1 MELKTIIWVFIIIF
15 SVTAIIT
22 LLGITNV
29 IKGIKE
35 NYLNKLFYTLII
47 EVVIAVVAVFKG
59 VDFND
64 QSISIHSVSERAN
77 ISNEFDTDEKLA
89 DYLVEQ
95 LKSCT
100 LIPPLQTDTQRLN
113 SKLKEIRTINQNLT
127 ESLNNCGENLSQSEK
142 SFYSIIGKL
151 RSEIINYRGSINLKF
166 KADNKEEVFKLLA
179 SIFEVLGKLED
190 GDQND
195 KKVLQN
201 KFRYFKEA
209 YKADESER
217 FIITEFDTS
226 MLIRAYLNQIYPVSG
241 N

>member
-29 IKGIKE
+29 LKGIKE

-47 EVVIAVVAVFKG
+47 EVIIAVVAVFNG

-77 ISNEFDTDEKLA
+77 ISNQFDTDEKLA

-100 LIPPLQTDTQRLN
+100 QIPLLEQKASEITLLLEETQHQN
-113 SKLKEIRTINQNLT
+113 SELVSQLD
-127 ESLNNCGENLSQSEK
+127 SCGE

-151 RSEIINYRGSINLKF
+151 RNEIINYRGSINLKF
-166 KADNKEEVFKLLA
+166 KADDKEEVFSLLA

-201 KFRYFKEA
+201 KFRYFKET
-209 YKADESER
+209 YKSDVEER

-241 N
+241 K